1 MTLLAIIALVVAVL
15 GGGAG
20 VIAVRQKRSFAKAN
34 EVVPGRAT
42 AAPAAW
48 AGSHST
54 EAKLHRRLTDAV
66 AALRANATLSD
77 GAFMESRATIEQTA
91 LAIDER
97 LIAAAALPASHR
109 NAAIAA
115 VAPAVAALEDA
126 VAALAAP
133 AAAGSDQQ
141 ALDDSVRAAK
151 IRIEALAAA
160 RTELDLF
167 DQTVTQSQL
176 DDQPTQTQPT
186 QTQTQPPE
194 GTTRPG

>member
-1 MTLLAIIALVVAVL
+1 MTLLAIIALVVALL

-20 VIAVRQKRSFAKAN
+20 VIAVRQKRSFVKAN

-48 AGSHST
+48 AGSHSP

-141 ALDDSVRAAK
+141 ALDDSVRAAN
-151 IRIEALAAA
+151 IRIQALAAA

-167 DQTVTQSQL
+167 DQTVTRSQL
-176 DDQPTQTQPT
+176 DDAPAQTQPA
-186 QTQTQPPE
+186 QTQPPE
-194 GTTRPG
+194 GTTRSR